1 MRKIRKG
8 DTVIA
13 LTGKDKGKQG
23 KVLNISVTKNRAR
36 VEGINLV
43 KKHVKP
49 NPQKN
54 IAGGIVTQESS
65 INLTNL
71 ALYNPVTKKGDKVG
85 IKKQEDGK
93 MVRIFKSNGEL
104 VDI

>member
-13 LTGKDKGKQG
+13 LAGKDKGKQG

-36 VEGINLV
+36 VEGINLA

-54 IAGGIVTQESS
+54 VAGGIVTQEAT

-71 ALYNPVTKKGDKVG
+71 AG
-85 IKKQEDGK
+85 IIQY
-93 MVRIFKSNGEL
+93 
-104 VDI
+104 